1 VANPRK
7 ADRGVIG
14 LTSEL
19 HGCPSLHDWHASDD
33 VGEIMPNEIR
43 VWVVDLDAGLSTEQV
58 EIAEPGPELSL
69 LSPDEQAR
77 AARFVRARDRR
88 RFTCCRAALRMILG
102 GLLRQPPES
111 LRFRAAVRGKPELDR
126 DSSGENHADKQLTL
140 RFNVSHSSE
149 LALIGVCRGHELGVD
164 VEKVRTIHEADRI
177 VASFFSP
184 AEHAEFATIHDDL
197 KPLAFFR
204 GWTRKEAI
212 LKGLGIGLA
221 GLSARYETRF
231 GTSELAPHFTPV
243 SPVARVDEW
252 QLWEAGPRAD
262 FVATVAVRV
271 PVIPDP
277 PAAGTGTP
285 GTLVASMGED
295 PLH

>member
-1 VANPRK
+1 VANLPNT
-7 ADRGVIG
+7 DRGESG
-14 LTSEL
+14 PTNEFHECPTLSE
-19 HGCPSLHDWHASDD
+19 WHRDAD
-33 VGEIMPNEIR
+33 VSKITLREIR
-43 VWVVDLDAGLSTEQV
+43 VWVVDLDAGLSTEKT
-58 EIAEPGPELSL
+58 ETAEPGPELRL
-69 LSPDEQAR
+69 LAPDEQER

-102 GLLRQPPES
+102 GLLHQPPES

-126 DSSGENHADKQLTL
+126 DSSDDNHADQQPALC
-140 RFNVSHSSE
+140 FNVSHSSE

-164 VEKVRTIHEADRI
+164 VENVRTIHEADRI

-184 AEHAEFATIHDDL
+184 AEHAEFATIHDRL
-197 KPLAFFR
+197 KPLAFCR

-231 GTSELAPHFTPV
+231 GTSELVPHFTPV

-252 QLWEAGPRAD
+252 RLWEAGPRAD

>member
-1 VANPRK
+1 LLA
-7 ADRGVIG
+7 
-14 LTSEL
+14 
-19 HGCPSLHDWHASDD
+19 
-33 VGEIMPNEIR
+33 
-43 VWVVDLDAGLSTEQV
+43 LDER
-58 EIAEPGPELSL
+58 E
-69 LSPDEQAR
+69 R

-102 GLLRQPPES
+102 GLLHQPPES

-126 DSSGENHADKQLTL
+126 VSSGENHAGQQHALY
-140 RFNVSHSSE
+140 FNVSHSSE

-164 VEKVRTIHEADRI
+164 LEKVRTIHEADRI

-231 GTSELAPHFTPV
+231 GTSELVPHFTPV